1 VTVRRIA
8 LVVAAAAVAGLFGW
22 GLMTALGRFL
32 RSTTPPETAG
42 VETPAPPP
50 PAPPGEEPVPRIK
63 ATLFF
68 VSEDGQRL
76 SPVEREVPL
85 AQGPVAQARALLEAL
100 FGAEPPSGLSS
111 AIPAGTVLRG
121 LFISQRNEAFVD
133 LDPAVRAK
141 HSGGSM
147 QELLTVY
154 CIVNTLAVNVPSV
167 EDVQILIG
175 GKEADTLAGHVDL
188 RRPLRKNESLINDPT
203 IRPQP

>member
-1 VTVRRIA
+1 VTARRIA
-8 LVVAAAAVAGLFGW
+8 LGVAAVVVAAAFGW

-32 RSTTPPETAG
+32 RSPAPPDPAS

-50 PAPPGEEPVPRIK
+50 PPPADTPVPKIK

-68 VSEDGQRL
+68 VSEDGRRL
-76 SPVEREVPL
+76 TAVEHDVPL
-85 AQGPVAQARALLEAL
+85 AQGAVAQARALIEAL
-100 FGAEPPSGLSS
+100 FAAEPPPGLSS

-121 LFISQRNEAFVD
+121 LFISQRNEVFVD

-141 HSGGSM
+141 HTGGSM

-154 CIVNTLAVNVPSV
+154 CIVNTLAVNLPSV
-167 EDVQILIG
+167 QEVQILIG
-175 GKEADTLAGHVDL
+175 GREADTLAGHVDL
-188 RRPLRKNESLINDPT
+188 RRPLRKNESLIHDPT